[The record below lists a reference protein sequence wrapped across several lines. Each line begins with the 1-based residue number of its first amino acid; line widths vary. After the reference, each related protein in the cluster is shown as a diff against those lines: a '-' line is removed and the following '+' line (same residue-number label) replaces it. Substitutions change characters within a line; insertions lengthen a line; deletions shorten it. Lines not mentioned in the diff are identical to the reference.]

1 MDSERRLKILWCI
14 RKVLAEVIS
23 INFGQEQLAQISNF
37 LITTR
42 LRIEKVGVV
51 VSLDKESAYSFHK
64 LK

>member
-1 MDSERRLKILWCI
+1 MWCI

-42 LRIEKVGVV
+42 LRIGKVGVV